1 MPRNAPGYA
10 GATIRE
16 SGLPHSGPAVVR
28 WSVKGPIAASAHR
41 APTRPGSIRYGVSM
55 DLPETTT
62 HSFIVK
68 IWLEET
74 AEETGQARWRGHITH
89 VPSGERRH
97 LKDLGDITA
106 FIVPYLERMGV
117 KLTLILGRRRWF
129 KWQK

>member
-1 MPRNAPGYA
+1 
-10 GATIRE
+10 
-16 SGLPHSGPAVVR
+16 
-28 WSVKGPIAASAHR
+28 
-41 APTRPGSIRYGVSM
+41 M
-55 DLPETTT
+55 DLPEATTQ
-62 HSFIVK
+62 SFIVK

-74 AEETGQARWRGHITH
+74 AEETGRARWRGYITH

-106 FIVPYLERMGV
+106 FIVPYLEQMGV